1 MRSETTSISTARL
14 STWVSVSIVG
24 VTLAVGLIVYYQSTH
39 HPRTDDATVFANYI
53 GIASQVEGPL
63 VQLDVHD
70 NQLVK
75 KGDLLFEIDERPY
88 QYALEIALSAQATL
102 EGQIADE
109 AKRIAALKSA
119 VS

>member
-1 MRSETTSISTARL
+1 MTSETISNSPERNGR
-14 STWVSVSIVG
+14 WVSVGLVAS
-24 VTLAVGLIVYYQSTH
+24 TLAVGLIVFHQSTH

-53 GIASQVEGPL
+53 GIAPQVEGPL
-63 VQLDVHD
+63 VHLDVHD

-88 QYALEIALSAQATL
+88 RYALETALSAQATL

-109 AKRIAALKSA
+109 
-119 VS
+119 